1 MHITKRILLL
11 LPAAGYGS
19 MNTTIFFFNEKT
31 ISTSIHCIVYS
42 KKFDCLYLI
51 GLLGERMGLKKI
63 IMLALLKILC
73 SKMLLWENIF
83 LTQYTRAPDV
93 LQFTYLCLKI

>member
-1 MHITKRILLL
+1 
-11 LPAAGYGS
+11 
-19 MNTTIFFFNEKT
+19 
-31 ISTSIHCIVYS
+31 
-42 KKFDCLYLI
+42 
-51 GLLGERMGLKKI
+51 MGLKKI

-73 SKMLLWENIF
+73 SKILLWENIF